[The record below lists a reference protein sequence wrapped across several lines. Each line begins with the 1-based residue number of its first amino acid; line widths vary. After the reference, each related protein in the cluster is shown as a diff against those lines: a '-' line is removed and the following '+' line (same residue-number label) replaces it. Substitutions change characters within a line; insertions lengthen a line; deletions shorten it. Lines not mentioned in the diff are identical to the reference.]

1 LFLNRRY
8 VLESEETLPVIEV
21 IEVIENEDGT
31 ANIVLDLDASALK
44 LLLNAGLE
52 KILTDH
58 INEQERK
65 ANDNN

>member
-1 LFLNRRY
+1 LFLNRRH

>member
-1 LFLNRRY
+1 
-8 VLESEETLPVIEV
+8 LESEETLPVIEV

>member
-1 LFLNRRY
+1 M
-8 VLESEETLPVIEV
+8 ESEETLPVIEV

>member
-1 LFLNRRY
+1 LNRRY

>member
-1 LFLNRRY
+1 M
-8 VLESEETLPVIEV
+8 ESEETLPVIEV
-21 IEVIENEDGT
+21 LEITENEDGT
-31 ANIVLDLDASALK
+31 ATIELDLDASALK

>member
-1 LFLNRRY
+1 M
-8 VLESEETLPVIEV
+8 ESKETLPVISVRE
-21 IEVIENEDGT
+21 ITENEDGT
-31 ANIVLDLDASALK
+31 ATIELDLDASALK